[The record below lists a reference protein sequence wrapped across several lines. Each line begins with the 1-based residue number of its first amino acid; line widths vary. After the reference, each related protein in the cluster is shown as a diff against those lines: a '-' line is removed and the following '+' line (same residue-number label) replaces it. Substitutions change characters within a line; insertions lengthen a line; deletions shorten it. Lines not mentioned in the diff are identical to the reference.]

1 MGRLAIYL
9 IELTLVV
16 CIYGPVSSF
25 VLMAWEFND
34 SIFPYYLL
42 LQACTAIYLA
52 ARDFAIALPASPR
65 PWWEV
70 FVGPHK
76 NHLMATVGNAILG
89 LGGGGGGGGG
99 GDNDDDDAVDVLL
112 ASKGFVASLVKEG
125 ESFNDPG
132 SFLWDHQKSLIVG
145 SSSSSNKL
153 T

>member
-1 MGRLAIYL
+1 MGIRL
-9 IELTLVV
+9 
-16 CIYGPVSSF
+16 F
-25 VLMAWEFND
+25 VFLL
-34 SIFPYYLL
+34 YYYDYYL

-52 ARDFAIALPASPR
+52 ARDFAITLPASPR

-70 FVGPHK
+70 FVGPNK

-89 LGGGGGGGGG
+89 LGGGGG
-99 GDNDDDDAVDVLL
+99 DDDDDAVDVLL

-145 SSSSSNKL
+145 SSSNNNK
-153 T
+153 